1 MNKKHVKRAGLL
13 AVSLL
18 VCSSIVVETQ
28 NSHRLKESNEQLTE
42 ALDIEKEEREE
53 EQWLYNLAV
62 EFQTNPLIVDLVDH
76 FAKEHMR
83 REEEKEWRLIQNHR
97 SLTYLFL
104 SLIQVES
111 NHEPNA
117 VGDNGK
123 ARGLTQIWV
132 TTAQQYEPEVT
143 DMELLNPT
151 TNIRVG
157 LIHYHEL
164 LKRYKGNPWLANLAW
179 NRGERRVDDLISY
192 GQSPANGYGER
203 VFTAA
208 LSFNR
213 EMLAQWRNR

>member
-1 MNKKHVKRAGLL
+1 MNKKHVKRAGVFAVCLL
-13 AVSLL
+13 IG
-18 VCSSIVVETQ
+18 SSIVVETQ
-28 NSHRLKESNEQLTE
+28 NSHRLKESNEQLTK
-42 ALDIEKEEREE
+42 ALAIEKEGRGE

-76 FAKEHMR
+76 FAKEHIG
-83 REEEKEWRLIQNHR
+83 REEENEWRLVQNHR

-117 VGDNGK
+117 IGDNGK

-143 DMELLNPT
+143 DIELLNPT

-157 LIHYHEL
+157 LTHYHEL

-213 EMLAQWRNR
+213 EILAQWRNR